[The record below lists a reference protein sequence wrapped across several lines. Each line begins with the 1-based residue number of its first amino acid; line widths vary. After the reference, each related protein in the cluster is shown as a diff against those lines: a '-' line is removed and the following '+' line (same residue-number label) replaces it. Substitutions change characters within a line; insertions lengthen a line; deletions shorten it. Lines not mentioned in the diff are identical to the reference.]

1 MPWKKSIVLVVNGSG
16 KAKLSL
22 SWELPYL
29 LIPLSI
35 MKWLW
40 EGIALKKLKRAGE
53 IFNYGIQKLYMNN
66 PENDLVKHTIY
77 AYLLVGD
84 ATAECDFYR
93 SE

>member
-35 MKWLW
+35 MNSINGFGKESL
-40 EGIALKKLKRAGE
+40 
-53 IFNYGIQKLYMNN
+53 
-66 PENDLVKHTIY
+66 
-77 AYLLVGD
+77 
-84 ATAECDFYR
+84 
-93 SE
+93 

>member
-1 MPWKKSIVLVVNGSG
+1 M
-16 KAKLSL
+16 
-22 SWELPYL
+22 
-29 LIPLSI
+29 
-35 MKWLW
+35 
-40 EGIALKKLKRAGE
+40 ALGRKKLKRAGE